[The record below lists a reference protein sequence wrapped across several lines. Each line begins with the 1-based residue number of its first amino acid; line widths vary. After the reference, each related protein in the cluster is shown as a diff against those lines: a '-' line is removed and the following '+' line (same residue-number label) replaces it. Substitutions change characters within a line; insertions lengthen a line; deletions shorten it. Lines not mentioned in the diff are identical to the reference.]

1 VLASALHLVEN
12 ALDRV
17 GGLDALW
24 VYGSQATG
32 KTTPSSDV
40 DLAVL
45 FTRRPSPEALVC
57 ARAEIEGILG
67 RAVDLLDLEQASPI
81 LAMQALRHGKLV
93 VDREPRHRVRFMT
106 YLPGRY
112 EDVMDLR
119 RPLERLLRARLAH
132 GRA

>member
-1 VLASALHLVEN
+1 MLASSLQLVED
-12 ALDRV
+12 ALDRI

-32 KTTPSSDV
+32 NTTPSSDV
-40 DLAVL
+40 DLAAL
-45 FTRRPSPEALVC
+45 FTRRPAPEALVC

-67 RAVDLLDLEQASPI
+67 RAVDLLDLEPVSPV

-93 VDREPRHRVRFMT
+93 VDRGPRHRVLFMT

-119 RPLERLLRARLAH
+119 RPVERLLRARLAH